1 MNIETHSNIYNLL
14 YSIKLRELKIIMYFC
29 QIWVLMTIK
38 KNDNC
43 NLKGLE
49 KFPLIKKL
57 SETYF
62 CINIKYNNNIE
73 ANSSVYTYIFTVY
86 KKIFRKILA
95 QCIHAQKK
103 KKPTDKNEICEILMS
118 CLPLPVCRSK

>member
-1 MNIETHSNIYNLL
+1 MYEYRNSLKYLYFTLFNKINRIEDHNVFLSNMGTNDH
-14 YSIKLRELKIIMYFC
+14 
-29 QIWVLMTIK
+29 Q

-49 KFPLIKKL
+49 KLPLIKKL

-73 ANSSVYTYIFTVY
+73 ANSSVYIYIFIVY

-95 QCIHAQKK
+95 
-103 KKPTDKNEICEILMS
+103 
-118 CLPLPVCRSK
+118 